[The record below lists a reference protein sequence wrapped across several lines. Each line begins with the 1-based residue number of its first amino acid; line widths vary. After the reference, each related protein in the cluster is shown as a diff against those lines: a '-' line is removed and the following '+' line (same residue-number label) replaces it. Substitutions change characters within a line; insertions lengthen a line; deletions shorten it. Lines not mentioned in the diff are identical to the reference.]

1 VIAVGLSFLLIV
13 ASLFM
18 ALVYAPTERFMG
30 DVQRIF
36 YFHVP
41 LAWLAFLSFF
51 IVFVASI
58 QFLRKGSAFWDQLA
72 YCGAEIG
79 TLFTTLVL
87 ITGSLWAKPVWG
99 TWWSWDPRLTA
110 SLILWLIYVAYLTVR
125 SYAAESGRGSR
136 FAAVVGIVGFVDVPI
151 VYLSIYWWRT
161 LHPGPVI
168 QSGGMLPEMRN
179 ALLVSLLAFTVFFAI
194 LFRYRLRLRRLEAEM
209 EELRLGERAE
219 EPAWGKRREG
229 PVPEA

>member
-1 VIAVGLSFLLIV
+1 MAVIGVSFLLMV

-18 ALVYAPTERFMG
+18 ALLYAPTERFMG

-41 LAWLAFLSFF
+41 LAWLAFLNFF

-58 QFLRKGSAFWDQLA
+58 QFLRKGSAAWDQLA
-72 YCGAEIG
+72 YCAAEIG

-110 SLILWLIYVAYLTVR
+110 SLILWLIYIAYLTVR
-125 SYAAESGRGSR
+125 SYAAESGRGTR
-136 FAAVVGIVGFVDVPI
+136 FAAVVGILGFVDVPI

-168 QSGGMLPEMRN
+168 QTGGMVPEMTR
-179 ALLVSLLAFTVFFAI
+179 ALLVSLLAFTVFFVI
-194 LFRYRLRLRRLEAEM
+194 LMRYRLRLRRMETEI
-209 EELRLGERAE
+209 EELRQADR
-219 EPAWGKRREG
+219 
-229 PVPEA
+229 

>member
-1 VIAVGLSFLLIV
+1 MAVLGVSFLLMV

-41 LAWLAFLSFF
+41 LAWLAFLNFF

-58 QFLRKGSAFWDQLA
+58 QFLRNGSAAWDRLA
-72 YCGAEIG
+72 YCAAEIG

-87 ITGSLWAKPVWG
+87 ITGSLWARPVWG
-99 TWWSWDPRLTA
+99 TWWTWDPRLTA

-125 SYAAESGRGSR
+125 SYAAESGRGTR
-136 FAAVVGIVGFVDVPI
+136 FAAVVGILGFVDVPI

-168 QSGGMLPEMRN
+168 QSGGMVPEMTR
-179 ALLVSLLAFTVFFAI
+179 ALLVSLLAFTVFYVI
-194 LFRYRLRLRRLEAEM
+194 LIRYRLRLRQIEAEI
-209 EELRLGERAE
+209 EQLRQVER
-219 EPAWGKRREG
+219 
-229 PVPEA
+229 

>member
-1 VIAVGLSFLLIV
+1 MALGVSYLLIV

-58 QFLRKGSAFWDQLA
+58 QFLRRRSAAWDRLA
-72 YCGAEIG
+72 YCAAEIG

-87 ITGSLWAKPVWG
+87 ITGSLWARPVWG
-99 TWWSWDPRLTA
+99 TWWTWDPRLTTT
-110 SLILWLIYVAYLTVR
+110 LILWLIYVAYLTVR
-125 SYAAESGRGSR
+125 SYAAESGRGAR
-136 FAAVVGIVGFVDVPI
+136 FAAVVGIIGFADVPI

-168 QSGGMLPEMRN
+168 QTGGLDPAMRT
-179 ALLVSLLAFTVFFAI
+179 ALFVSLFAFTVFYVM
-194 LFRYRLRLRRLEAEM
+194 LLRYRLRLRRIEAEID
-209 EELRLGERAE
+209 ELRQGE
-219 EPAWGKRREG
+219 
-229 PVPEA
+229 

>member
-1 VIAVGLSFLLIV
+1 MALALSFLLIV

-41 LAWLAFLSFF
+41 LAWLAFLAFF
-51 IVFVASI
+51 LVFVASI
-58 QFLRKGSAFWDQLA
+58 QYLRKGAARWDHLA
-72 YCGAEIG
+72 YCAAEVG

-99 TWWSWDPRLTA
+99 TWWTWDPRLT
-110 SLILWLIYVAYLTVR
+110 STLILWLIYIAYLAVR
-125 SYAAESGRGSR
+125 SYAAETGRGAR

-168 QSGGMLPEMRN
+168 QTGGLEPAMRS
-179 ALLVSLLAFTVFFAI
+179 ALFVSLFAFTVFFVI
-194 LFRYRLRLRRLEAEM
+194 LLRYRLRLRHMQAEVEA
-209 EELRLGERAE
+209 LRQEHR
-219 EPAWGKRREG
+219 
-229 PVPEA
+229 